1 MGTQPIQFG
10 DEGQVA
16 TRELLRR
23 CDALAPLRLAGHT
36 TFRGRLETLE
46 SIDKQYGGGG
56 VLALEDVSDLIATL
70 HTQLAHWEAESARR
84 HLDAHADIAD
94 IAIGV
99 GLWAMRHRVE
109 ITVVEP
115 LANALARR
123 SNAARGRKALG
134 AVVALMQGVIAHV
147 ATRLAPDLERSNPE
161 RAWRVLHVNL
171 AITAI
176 RTEDPAL
183 IDAAFDAL
191 DAALP
196 AERSGFYAEAMAL
209 ALAPKVAKEV
219 RSRIEERHRKWTS
232 L

>member
-10 DEGQVA
+10 DEGQAA

-23 CDALAPLRLAGHT
+23 CDALAPLRLASHA
-36 TFRGRLETLE
+36 TFRRQLETLQ

-56 VLALEDVSDLIATL
+56 ALALEDAADLVAAL
-70 HTQLAHWEAESARR
+70 HAQIAHWEAESARR
-84 HLDAHADIAD
+84 RLDAHARIAD
-94 IAIGV
+94 LAIGV
-99 GLWAMRHRVE
+99 GLWAMRHGVE

-115 LANALARR
+115 LANALAAR
-123 SNAARGRKALG
+123 SNAARGRKELG
-134 AVVALMQGVIAHV
+134 AVAALMQGVIAHV
-147 ATRLAPDLERSNPE
+147 APRLAADLERSNPE
-161 RAWRVLHVNL
+161 RPWRVLHVNL

-196 AERSGFYAEAMAL
+196 LERSGFYAEAMAR

-219 RSRIEERHRKWTS
+219 RSRIEERHRRWS
-232 L
+232 

>member
-10 DEGQVA
+10 DEGQAA

-23 CDALAPLRLAGHT
+23 CDALAPLRLAGHAS
-36 TFRGRLETLE
+36 FRHQLEALQ
-46 SIDKQYGGGG
+46 SIDKQYGGSGA
-56 VLALEDVSDLIATL
+56 LALEDSPDLVAAL
-70 HTQLAHWEAESARR
+70 HTQLAHWAAESARR
-84 HLDAHADIAD
+84 RLDAHKEIAD
-94 IAIGV
+94 LAIGV
-99 GLWAMRHRVE
+99 GLWAMRHQVE

-115 LANALARR
+115 LANALANR
-123 SNAARGRKALG
+123 SNAARGRKELG
-134 AVVALMQGVIAHV
+134 AVAALMQAVITHV
-147 ATRLAPDLERSNPE
+147 APRLAPDLERSNPE
-161 RAWRVLHVNL
+161 RPWRVLHVNL

-183 IDAAFDAL
+183 IDTAFDAL

-209 ALAPKVAKEV
+209 ALAPKVGKDV
-219 RSRIEERHRKWTS
+219 RGRIEERHRKWTS

>member
-70 HTQLAHWEAESARR
+70 HTQLAHWEAESSRR

-99 GLWAMRHRVE
+99 GLWAMRHQVE
-109 ITVVEP
+109 ISVVEP
-115 LANALARR
+115 LANALAPR
-123 SNAARGRKALG
+123 SNAARGRKTLRAAAAARQ
-134 AVVALMQGVIAHV
+134 AVIPHFPPRPRPPPHPP
-147 ATRLAPDLERSNPE
+147 T
-161 RAWRVLHVNL
+161 
-171 AITAI
+171 
-176 RTEDPAL
+176 PA
-183 IDAAFDAL
+183 
-191 DAALP
+191 
-196 AERSGFYAEAMAL
+196 
-209 ALAPKVAKEV
+209 
-219 RSRIEERHRKWTS
+219 
-232 L
+232 